1 MTANLMIKHGKHDV
15 RLFIHVFH
23 FIKHNITTLFV
34 LCYSILVA
42 ILHRAF
48 HIISQHQKEE
58 RPHFTASFPT
68 TN

>member
-1 MTANLMIKHGKHDV
+1 MIKPGKHDV
-15 RLFIHVFH
+15 GLFMYPFFH